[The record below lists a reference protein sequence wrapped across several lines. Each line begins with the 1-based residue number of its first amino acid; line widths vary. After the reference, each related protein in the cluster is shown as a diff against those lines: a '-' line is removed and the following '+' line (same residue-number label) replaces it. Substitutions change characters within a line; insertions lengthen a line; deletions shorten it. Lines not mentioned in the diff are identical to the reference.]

1 MVYDYVHQK
10 EKELQSDMHLKFLHT
25 LYFIFILVEK
35 ELQSDMHLK
44 FLHTLYF
51 IFILVAQKKT
61 RIRRKSL
68 GFTTPTFT
76 GSDCERN
83 VKHGP
88 RQFPP

>member
-1 MVYDYVHQK
+1 MVYEYV
-10 EKELQSDMHLKFLHT
+10 HLKFLQ
-25 LYFIFILVEK
+25 I
-35 ELQSDMHLK
+35 DMHLK

-61 RIRRKSL
+61 RNRRKSL

-88 RQFPP
+88 RQFPPEVQINADSTLLELQGQEN